1 MGAELALPGDRARMA
16 MRFVLEGT
24 INLAER
30 AELDQILDE
39 AGDLYASVRLS
50 EDHCDLAVL
59 VDDEDLTTLA
69 IGGYGDDA
77 VVDLIAMTTQG
88 GETGDDAL
96 LALRTL
102 YRLLEGAQ

>member
-1 MGAELALPGDRARMA
+1 
-16 MRFVLEGT
+16 
-24 INLAER
+24 LAER

-59 VDDEDLTTLA
+59 VDDTDLTSLA

-77 VVDLIAMTTQG
+77 VADLIAMTTQD
-88 GETGDDAL
+88 GEIAGDAV

-102 YRLLEGAQ
+102 YRLLEGAR